1 MPTLPDSHIMFE
13 VVDNRAAILSK
24 SHYHQ
29 ELEIYYLTDGRCR
42 YFIDN
47 KTYSL
52 NCGDFV
58 VIRPGI
64 IHKVIYDVPAYSRLL
79 IHCTMDYVPASVL
92 PHLDDIVYFSPN
104 PTLAEQ
110 LRGLYGQLRHAYENQ
125 NEFSSD
131 TVRFCVNALLLLM
144 AKNPTDPLDIHTG
157 SSFVEKA
164 VRYIRGHY
172 NTRPTLQ
179 ETAIYCA
186 VSPEHLSRM
195 FRKET
200 GFGFNEYL
208 NLYSLK
214 KAESILKSGSA
225 TSIAQ
230 VAIQCGFNDS
240 NYFSVKFK
248 KMYGVSPK
256 KMQQTHRKSAKE
268 QV

>member
-1 MPTLPDSHIMFE
+1 MPTLPDSHILFE
-13 VVDNRAAILSK
+13 AVDNRTAILAK

-29 ELEIYYLTDGRCR
+29 EVEIYYLTDGSCR

-58 VIRPGI
+58 VIPPGI
-64 IHKVIYDVPAYSRLL
+64 IHKVIYDVPVYSRLL
-79 IHCTMDYVPASVL
+79 IHCTPDYVPASVL
-92 PHLDDIVYFSPN
+92 PHLEDIVYFSPTPN
-104 PTLAEQ
+104 LAEQ
-110 LRGLYGQLRHAYENQ
+110 LKNLYSQLRCAYENQ

-131 TVRFCVNALLLLM
+131 TVRLCVNAILLLM
-144 AKNPTDPLDIHTG
+144 AKNPTALPDIHTG

-164 VRYIRGHY
+164 VRYIRSHY
-172 NTRPTLQ
+172 AARPTLQ
-179 ETAIYCA
+179 ETAAYCA

-208 NLYSLK
+208 NLYRLK
-214 KAESILKSGSA
+214 KAESLLKSG
-225 TSIAQ
+225 TCPNIAQ

-240 NYFSVKFK
+240 NYFSSCFR
-248 KMYGVSPK
+248 KMYGVSPSDLK
-256 KMQQTHRKSAKE
+256 RQYEKE
-268 QV
+268 NSYVY